1 MTDHPPDEGDNSTQ
15 GSHNDRIR
23 GLVTTRAT
31 CTDHVGS
38 DQSSHSSE
46 MGEEGTVLAEAQT
59 QNPPLHDN
67 DNSLSSLEEGRW
79 GDSDVGETP
88 LQHAHHRLDG
98 GMMRRMS
105 MDSQDTIGE
114 SSAIE
119 SRRERVNN
127 GVLWTLKVIVL
138 ALLAMGAGGLSLSAY
153 LLAKRDQ
160 QGDFQQHFADCG
172 AKLIDAFYHR
182 INTKLWIIHNLAMD
196 YSASITSLS
205 SSSSSSS
212 SSWPNFTLPGF
223 TLRADGALVL
233 TKANAISYS
242 PILLDKDTRRQW
254 YTYAE
259 GYAQQN
265 GDVAREPTAH
275 NAMATPSNESRDEIG
290 IRTAPPPPI
299 SQEVRLRDGIYLPD
313 ATESSLAPVWQI
325 STDGSLNASRSMLL
339 DRDVT
344 QRTIQNMIQVD
355 GTVFGETLLVSQ
367 RQDNVAYPATF
378 LYHPI
383 WLSGSRLVGAIGMEF
398 DWTTQL
404 EESTELSE
412 RFHGI
417 LIVLES
423 FCNGTRGELFSFQFR
438 QDRLLFLG
446 QGDLHDPAFDDTLQQ
461 SSIAAFQSLS
471 HKSDGGGM
479 QTRNIRDSWSMT
491 PISNHT
497 CHYIIKIYPSREF
510 LDDYTNANP
519 SIYAFVLVSIF
530 VSTCIVF
537 IVYDCFV
544 ERRQSLTV
552 KAAAN
557 SRALINSLFPA
568 TVRDRMF
575 RQQQQE
581 REQPMLA
588 SHRRSTF
595 HRGPLDMNDH
605 QRSNFQDHLQAE
617 SPSDSSNHTQSSQ
630 GLILRRRRNPQSA
643 STTSTAPRATARRR
657 STFIPLLVDKPAKQ
671 LIKTFLDT
679 GSNACN
685 EETDED
691 QRSLNSFPG
700 EHQCVLAAVEQTIS
714 SSEPIADLFPHTTIM
729 FADIVGF
736 TAWSSE
742 REPHQVFQLLETI
755 YRAFDQLA
763 NRLGVFKVETIGD
776 CYVAVAGLPEP
787 NQDHAVVMAVFARE
801 CLDQMKE
808 LCKKL
813 EVFLGPGT
821 ADLALRVGLHSG
833 PVTAGVLR
841 GNKSRFQLFGDT
853 MNTASRM
860 ESNSIRNM
868 IHLSQQTADLLSNAG
883 KEHWFTQREES
894 VVVKGKGE
902 MQTFWL
908 RCNQRGSIGSTSA
921 MTDTTSCL
929 THAYSLESSIS
940 SHNRSLLDP
949 EAGRLHQP
957 LGPRS
962 IPNKWGDLSLDV
974 ADAGREP
981 ATTSLDR
988 LIDWNVDVLM
998 NNLEKVV
1005 ALRRDAANVEA
1016 VDKTRQGSSSVVDLA
1031 KEGQIPLEEL
1041 TEMVVLPDFNK
1052 RLTQNRSEPQRLSEN
1067 VRSLMRDYVAAIAS
1081 MYHDHPFHNF
1091 EHASHVTMSATKLMK
1106 RIVRPNKEDT
1116 ADLSELDIAA
1126 NIHYSTFGISSD
1138 PLTQFAMVFSALIH
1152 DVDHPGLP
1160 NTILIEQQ
1168 RPVAAKY
1175 QNKCVAE
1182 QNSIDVAWGILM
1194 LPKFAQLR
1202 DAIFATPQEQ
1212 QRFRQLV
1219 VNAVLATDILDNE
1232 LHYLRKKRWDTAFD
1246 AGNNDPERHTQQQQ
1260 QQQHRKATIVM
1271 EHIIQASDVAHT
1283 MQHWQIF
1290 CKWNERLFLEQYKA
1304 YVAEETDRDP
1314 AQGWYSEQ
1322 IGFFDSYVIPLAKK
1336 LEDCR
1341 VFGVSSDEYLTYAID
1356 NRQEWIRKGNNVVE
1370 KMAASAVAKFRPH
1383 TKNPAKSF
1391 KRPWTKSAN
1400 KPTTRSKLSA
1410 VDSIYD
1416 VMTT

>member
-1 MTDHPPDEGDNSTQ
+1 
-15 GSHNDRIR
+15 
-23 GLVTTRAT
+23 
-31 CTDHVGS
+31 
-38 DQSSHSSE
+38 
-46 MGEEGTVLAEAQT
+46 
-59 QNPPLHDN
+59 
-67 DNSLSSLEEGRW
+67 
-79 GDSDVGETP
+79 
-88 LQHAHHRLDG
+88 
-98 GMMRRMS
+98 
-105 MDSQDTIGE
+105 
-114 SSAIE
+114 
-119 SRRERVNN
+119 
-127 GVLWTLKVIVL
+127 
-138 ALLAMGAGGLSLSAY
+138 
-153 LLAKRDQ
+153 
-160 QGDFQQHFADCG
+160 
-172 AKLIDAFYHR
+172 
-182 INTKLWIIHNLAMD
+182 
-196 YSASITSLS
+196 
-205 SSSSSSS
+205 
-212 SSWPNFTLPGF
+212 
-223 TLRADGALVL
+223 
-233 TKANAISYS
+233 
-242 PILLDKDTRRQW
+242 
-254 YTYAE
+254 
-259 GYAQQN
+259 
-265 GDVAREPTAH
+265 
-275 NAMATPSNESRDEIG
+275 
-290 IRTAPPPPI
+290 
-299 SQEVRLRDGIYLPD
+299 
-313 ATESSLAPVWQI
+313 
-325 STDGSLNASRSMLL
+325 
-339 DRDVT
+339 
-344 QRTIQNMIQVD
+344 
-355 GTVFGETLLVSQ
+355 
-367 RQDNVAYPATF
+367 
-378 LYHPI
+378 
-383 WLSGSRLVGAIGMEF
+383 
-398 DWTTQL
+398 
-404 EESTELSE
+404 
-412 RFHGI
+412 
-417 LIVLES
+417 
-423 FCNGTRGELFSFQFR
+423 
-438 QDRLLFLG
+438 
-446 QGDLHDPAFDDTLQQ
+446 
-461 SSIAAFQSLS
+461 
-471 HKSDGGGM
+471 
-479 QTRNIRDSWSMT
+479 
-491 PISNHT
+491 
-497 CHYIIKIYPSREF
+497 
-510 LDDYTNANP
+510 
-519 SIYAFVLVSIF
+519 
-530 VSTCIVF
+530 
-537 IVYDCFV
+537 
-544 ERRQSLTV
+544 
-552 KAAAN
+552 
-557 SRALINSLFPA
+557 
-568 TVRDRMF
+568 
-575 RQQQQE
+575 
-581 REQPMLA
+581 
-588 SHRRSTF
+588 
-595 HRGPLDMNDH
+595 MNDH